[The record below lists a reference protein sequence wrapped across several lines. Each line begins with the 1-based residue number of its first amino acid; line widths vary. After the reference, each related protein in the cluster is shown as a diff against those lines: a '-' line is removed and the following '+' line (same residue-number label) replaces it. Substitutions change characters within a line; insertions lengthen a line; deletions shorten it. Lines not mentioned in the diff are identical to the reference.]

1 MGLVMGRRAPPNLA
15 DPDRLSVDLGERP
28 MRSQR
33 ETPGAMGGS
42 HLLHRKEGVRHEG
55 SVLKVR
61 EKLLEADL
69 ELARQA
75 QDLCLSLF

>member
-1 MGLVMGRRAPPNLA
+1 
-15 DPDRLSVDLGERP
+15 